1 MRLVIALVTA
11 LVTTAASAA
20 RAQGL
25 EPLIGRLVTDVAV
38 ETTEGTSVAPAVLDL
53 VETRIGEPLSLEAV
67 RDTIDHLVGLGR
79 YDDVRA
85 LATRVADGVQLRWVL
100 RPIRLVTRV
109 TVIGGG
115 DLPGG
120 EVRAVIDER
129 FGGEMAASRA
139 PELADAVATFHR
151 DHGYRAVEVTPRLE
165 PGTAPGTATL
175 VLQVNSGP
183 RTTIASSSITGTP
196 TDPVAKI
203 VERLQIQPG
212 RVYDRVE
219 LLERLLAYESELRG
233 QGFYAA
239 SVRESTAFT
248 DDTNTAQVEVAVDAG
263 LRVRLVYAGDPV
275 PGGSLESLVPVREER
290 SVDEDLLEDA
300 SRNIEAYLRDRG
312 YRAAQAPYA
321 RSERNGELVLTFTV
335 TRGPLHHV
343 NTVSVGGNTTLSDA
357 ELEPLLKLNKGDPF
371 VDARVSAIAT
381 AIEEL
386 YRVRGYQR
394 VGVKAAIEVL
404 PETGDAGRAR
414 PVDVRFTIV
423 EGPQTTVDAVTILG
437 AEGVPEAELRAVLGL
452 QPGRPFYRPLLA
464 ADRDA
469 LGRIYR
475 NQGYLA
481 VTIAPTVAFA
491 DEGRRASVV
500 WTIREGEQSR
510 VDRVL
515 ITGNLRTNADII
527 HREMRI
533 GPGEP
538 LSAEAIA
545 ESQQRISQ
553 LGLFRRVRI
562 ADLPRTGSP
571 LRDVLV
577 TVEEAPATAVSYGGG
592 IEVGRRLRQ
601 AEDSGLAEERIEVAP
616 RGFFEISRRNLAGK
630 NRTLS
635 FFSRVSLRPRD
646 PEADNTDPTDT
657 GGYGFNDYRVTGTF
671 REPRAFGRPGD
682 AQFTAFLERGIRAS
696 FNFDRRGVRADYA
709 RRFAAGLTAT
719 VRYTNDYTE
728 LFDEQI
734 APEDRLL
741 IDRLFPQ
748 VRLSTFS
755 GGVLRDSRDDVL
767 DPQRGTVLGFD
778 AAVAARAYGSEVG
791 FGKTFLQGF
800 VYRHLPGSRF
810 VVVGGARLGLARGY
824 PRDLP
829 RVDENGEP
837 VLDED
842 GEPIVDVL
850 EEVPASERFFAG
862 GDATVRGFALD
873 RLGTIDTLDPQG
885 FPQGGNGL
893 LVLNAELRAPYWK
906 GLGLVGFVD
915 AGNVFARASDIDLG
929 EVRVATGFGVR
940 YRSPIGPL
948 RVDLGFKVN
957 PRILPDGSR
966 ERGSIFHIS
975 LGQAF

>member
-11 LVTTAASAA
+11 LVTTAATAA
-20 RAQGL
+20 QAQSV

-38 ETTEGTSVAPAVLDL
+38 ETTEGTSVGPGVLEL
-53 VETRIGEPLSLEAV
+53 IETRLGEPLSLEAV

-85 LATRVADGVQLRWVL
+85 MATRVADGVELRWVV

-109 TVIGGG
+109 TVAGGG
-115 DLPGG
+115 DLPGSA
-120 EVRAVIDER
+120 VRAVIDER

-139 PELADAVATFHR
+139 PELAAAVAAFYR
-151 DHGYRAVEVTPRLE
+151 DHGYRAVEVSPLLD
-165 PGTAPGTATL
+165 PGTAQGTATL
-175 VLQVNSGP
+175 TLQVNPGP
-183 RTTIASSSITGTP
+183 RTTITSSTISGTP
-196 TDPVAKI
+196 TEPAAKI
-203 VERLQIQPG
+203 VERLQIQAG

-219 LLERLLAYESELRG
+219 LLERLLAYESDLRG
-233 QGFYAA
+233 QGYYAA
-239 SVRESTAFT
+239 AVRESTTFA
-248 DDTNTAQVEVAVDAG
+248 DDTHTAQVEVAIDAG
-263 LRVRLVYAGDPV
+263 LKVRLVYAGDPV

-300 SRNIEAYLRDRG
+300 SRNIEAYLRERG
-312 YRAAQAPYA
+312 YRAAQAPYS

-335 TRGPLHHV
+335 ARGPLHHV
-343 NTVSVGGNTTLSDA
+343 NTVAVAGNTTLPGA
-357 ELEPLLKLNKGDPF
+357 EIEPLLKLNKGEPF
-371 VDARVSAIAT
+371 ADGQVSAITT

-386 YRVRGYQR
+386 YRVRGYER
-394 VGVKAAIEVL
+394 VAVKPAIEVL
-404 PETGDAGRAR
+404 PEAGDGVRFR

-423 EGPQTTVDAVTILG
+423 EGPQTTVDAVTIQG
-437 AEGVPEAELRAVLGL
+437 AESVPEGELRGVLGL
-452 QPGRPFYRPLLA
+452 QAGRPFYRPLLG

-469 LGRIYR
+469 LSRTYR
-475 NQGYLA
+475 NQGYLG
-481 VTIAPTVAFA
+481 VTIAPAVSLA
-491 DEGRRASVV
+491 DENRRASVA

-515 ITGNLRTNADII
+515 ITGNSRTNADII
-527 HREMRI
+527 RREMRI
-533 GPGEP
+533 GPGDP
-538 LSAEAIA
+538 LGAEAIA

-571 LRDVLV
+571 LRDILV
-577 TVEEAPATAVSYGGG
+577 TVEEAPATGVTYGGG
-592 IEVGRRLRQ
+592 IEVGRRLR
-601 AEDSGLAEERIEVAP
+601 DSPDGGPAEERIEVAP
-616 RGFFEISRRNLAGK
+616 RGFFEISRRNLWGK

-646 PEADNTDPTDT
+646 PEIDNTDPTDT

-696 FNFDRRGVRADYA
+696 FSFDRRGVRADYA

-755 GGVLRDSRDDVL
+755 GGLLRDSRDDVL

-778 AAVAARAYGSEVG
+778 TSVAARAYGSEVG
-791 FGKTFLQGF
+791 FGKAFVQGF

-829 RVDENGEP
+829 RVDENGQP
-837 VLDED
+837 VLDEN

-862 GDATVRGFALD
+862 GDSTVRGFSLD
-873 RLGTIDTLDPQG
+873 RLGTIETLDPQG
-885 FPQGGNGL
+885 YPQGGNGL

-906 GLGLVGFVD
+906 GVGLVGFVD
-915 AGNVFARASDIDLG
+915 AGNVFPLASEIEFG

-957 PRILPDGSR
+957 PRLLPDGSR

>member
-1 MRLVIALVTA
+1 MRLWSFLVTA
-11 LVTTAASAA
+11 VVAAASPAH
-20 RAQGL
+20 AQSV
-25 EPLIGRLVTDVAV
+25 EALIGQLVTDQVV
-38 ETTEGTSVAPAVLDL
+38 ETTEGTGVDPGVLEL
-53 VETRIGEPLSLEAV
+53 VETRIGEPLSLEDV
-67 RDTIDHLVGLGR
+67 RGTIDHLIGLGR
-79 YDDVRA
+79 FDDVRA
-85 LATRVADGVQLRWVL
+85 LATRGATGIELRWVL
-100 RPIRLVTRV
+100 RPIRAVTRV
-109 TVIGGG
+109 TISGGG
-115 DLPGG
+115 DLTD
-120 EVRAVIDER
+120 EAVRSVIDER
-129 FGGEMAASRA
+129 FAGEMAAARA
-139 PELADAVATFHR
+139 PELATAVSTFYR
-151 DHGYRAVEVTPRLE
+151 DHGYRAAAVSPLVEPGST
-165 PGTAPGTATL
+165 PGTAVLT
-175 VLQVNSGP
+175 LQVSPGP
-183 RTTIASSSITGTP
+183 RTTIASASVTGTP
-196 TDPVAKI
+196 TEPAARI
-203 VERLQIQPG
+203 LERLQVQPG
-212 RVYDRVE
+212 RVYDRVA
-219 LLERLLAYESELRG
+219 LLERLLAYESDLRAE
-233 QGFYAA
+233 GFYAA
-239 SVRESTAFT
+239 AVRETTTFADEAHTA
-248 DDTNTAQVEVAVDAG
+248 DVEVAVEAG
-263 LRVRLVYAGDPV
+263 LRVRLVYAGDPI

-300 SRNIEAYLRDRG
+300 SRNIEAYLRERG

-321 RSERNGELVLTFTV
+321 RTERNGELVLTFTV
-335 TRGPLHHV
+335 SRGPLHHV
-343 NTVSVGGNTTLSDA
+343 NRVSVTGNSTLPGI
-357 ELEPLLKLNKGDPF
+357 EIEPLLKLNRGDPF
-371 VDARVSAIAT
+371 ADARVSAITA

-386 YRVRGYQR
+386 YRVRGYER
-394 VGVKAAIEVL
+394 VAVKPAVEVL
-404 PETGDAGRAR
+404 PESGDGVRFR
-414 PVDVRFTIV
+414 PVDVRFNIV
-423 EGPQTTVDAVTILG
+423 EGPQTTVDAVRIDGALGIL
-437 AEGVPEAELRAVLGL
+437 PEALRSGLGL
-452 QPGRPFYRPLLA
+452 VPGRPFYRPLLA
-464 ADRDA
+464 ADRDF
-469 LGRIYR
+469 LSRSYR
-475 NQGYLA
+475 NDGYLA
-481 VTIAPTVAFA
+481 ATVLPTVTFA
-491 DEGRRASVV
+491 DDNRRASVV

-515 ITGNLRTNADII
+515 ITGNSRTDSDII
-527 HREMRI
+527 RRELRI
-533 GPGEP
+533 GPGQP
-538 LSAEAIA
+538 LGAEAIA
-545 ESQQRISQ
+545 ESQQRLSQ

-562 ADLPRTGSP
+562 SDLPRTGSP
-571 LRDVLV
+571 LRDILV
-577 TVEEAPATAVSYGGG
+577 AVEEAPSTGITYGGG
-592 IEVGRRLRQ
+592 IEVGRRLRP
-601 AEDSGLAEERIEVAP
+601 AEDGGPAQERIEVAP
-616 RGFFEISRRNLAGK
+616 RGFFEVSRRNLWGK

-646 PEADNTDPTDT
+646 PEVDSTDPTDT

-696 FNFDRRGVRADYA
+696 FNFNRRGVRGDYA

-719 VRYTNDYTE
+719 VRYTYDYTQ

-755 GGVLRDSRDDVL
+755 GGLLRDSRDDVL

-778 AAVAARAYGSEVG
+778 TSVAARAYGSEVG

-829 RVDENGEP
+829 RVDENGQP
-837 VLDED
+837 VLDEN

-862 GDATVRGFALD
+862 GDTTVRGFSLD
-873 RLGTIDTLDPQG
+873 RLGTAETLDPQG

-915 AGNVFARASDIDLG
+915 AGNVFALASDIDVG
-929 EVRVATGFGVR
+929 EARVATGFGVR

-957 PRILPDGSR
+957 PRVLPDGSR